1 MTITNSVLLPNL
13 HCHLRGKYLLENTG
27 QEMAFPSIW
36 ISKFSGGA
44 YPRINVNRL
53 QQSFYYSTS
62 TSSSFH
68 HVKRVVRPTQI
79 LYYFDEKKERLIHL
93 LLLVLSIIDRLRYLC
108 TDFNSGNSGF
118 QRNNFFVFLVSCVID
133 DAVDLFY
140 VCASKCTF
148 LLW

>member
-1 MTITNSVLLPNL
+1 
-13 HCHLRGKYLLENTG
+13 
-27 QEMAFPSIW
+27 MAFPRVW

-53 QQSFYYSTS
+53 RQSFYYSTS
-62 TSSSFH
+62 TSSLFR
-68 HVKRVVRPTQI
+68 HVQRVIRPTQI

-93 LLLVLSIIDRLRYLC
+93 LLLELSIIDHLRYLC

-118 QRNNFFVFLVSCVID
+118 RRNNLFVFLISCIID

-140 VCASKCTF
+140 VCDSKCMF